1 MQQHDWV
8 KDQKLKMAV
17 VSPLNKY
24 VQPKLYFAVCHSHIE
39 KLKLDSGSVNAQID
53 NWSKTEIGVN
63 VTKINPV
70 ANQIELSNNK
80 TFNYKALVFAPGLDH
95 SMDYIPGL
103 AELEAEPDHENT
115 FVHMIDTVE
124 RANRNWFNGWNNF
137 MGDLMCYSPAFP
149 YKGEGSDFYACYYE
163 HFLRTDKL

>member
-24 VQPKLYFAVCHSHIE
+24 VQPQLYFAVCHSHIE

-80 TFNYKALVFAPGLDH
+80 TFN
-95 SMDYIPGL
+95 
-103 AELEAEPDHENT
+103 
-115 FVHMIDTVE
+115 
-124 RANRNWFNGWNNF
+124 
-137 MGDLMCYSPAFP
+137 
-149 YKGEGSDFYACYYE
+149 
-163 HFLRTDKL
+163 